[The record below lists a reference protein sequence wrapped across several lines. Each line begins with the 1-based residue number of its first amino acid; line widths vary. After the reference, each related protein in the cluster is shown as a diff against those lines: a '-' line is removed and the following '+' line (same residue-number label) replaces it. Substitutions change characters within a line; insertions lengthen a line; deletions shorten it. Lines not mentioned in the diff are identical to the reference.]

1 MKKKWNIFHMLGLH
15 KYTNCIEFG
24 DYGLGGETKIEYS
37 NPWSLF
43 GVRYTRYVCT
53 ECGRKFW
60 MTLGN
65 GSGWEKYYK
74 PYKKQTPEMTE
85 WQSQMHH
92 FIDALASGKTPD
104 EFFKEILK

>member
-60 MTLGN
+60 MPKGEFQIIQSHELFLEELQTHD
-65 GSGWEKYYK
+65 
-74 PYKKQTPEMTE
+74 KKQ
-85 WQSQMHH
+85 Q
-92 FIDALASGKTPD
+92 
-104 EFFKEILK
+104 